1 MIQDKLR
8 QVYGL
13 DKYGSKIP
21 EWTEDLKY
29 EFVKEVIGNKIY
41 EAREWINNMNKILE
55 ELKDKV
61 NVKGW
66 IFSREMT
73 SFIKDPYRHLVK
85 KLFIYF
91 HDLLRGRITVE
102 EFITKG
108 KQAINSSFS
117 SNMRSIYQIWGF
129 SSIILLLGD
138 YGFNVVYP
146 EHKYLNFD
154 RSGKQK
160 LGIIPP
166 NVVLQRL
173 SSAFSFFLEAP
184 RPIAWED
191 GSDLERVWRLY
202 STLRPDMMIYRG
214 FQIDI
219 LDLENSDIPI
229 KRPSY
234 ILEFKE
240 LDNWWKRWRYLK
252 EYKPL
257 SGNEWR
263 ARWIKG
269 LYNGLVEVLNKL
281 PEDLPDFKDS
291 KSKRIREYEIIYL
304 YNNIYKPKD
313 KGVLAS
319 RVTVSEEIKTK
330 INNEIMVID
339 NIAFNYNKFEDLVDD
354 MLRGNVVGK
363 GEVDVTRLAYKFALE
378 RKDEFLKWLK
388 NQGIDNI
395 DLSNDFNY

>member
-229 KRPSY
+229 KRPS
-234 ILEFKE
+234 
-240 LDNWWKRWRYLK
+240 
-252 EYKPL
+252 
-257 SGNEWR
+257 
-263 ARWIKG
+263 
-269 LYNGLVEVLNKL
+269 
-281 PEDLPDFKDS
+281 
-291 KSKRIREYEIIYL
+291 
-304 YNNIYKPKD
+304 
-313 KGVLAS
+313 
-319 RVTVSEEIKTK
+319 
-330 INNEIMVID
+330 
-339 NIAFNYNKFEDLVDD
+339 
-354 MLRGNVVGK
+354 
-363 GEVDVTRLAYKFALE
+363 
-378 RKDEFLKWLK
+378 
-388 NQGIDNI
+388 
-395 DLSNDFNY
+395 